1 MTSLPSASSSENS
14 LTFEKE
20 VIDLKQSLYSNSEY
34 GTKEYM
40 NKYLDKQFSKDYGTS
55 AKNTKLVIR
64 VLQLVMAELSNG
76 SNDNMNDKLVFLKKH
91 LYGLSLIARNIPF
104 RGAFSDN
111 VELLLNAMQTT
122 CLFIKDEKK
131 FQLMANETTLV
142 KNNEDEMAEPSLLES
157 IKIEITRV
165 FFRTV
170 QNYSEA
176 IDMKCPQYYRELIID
191 FILDQLRVYDKSRH
205 TTILMCTDFLRIF
218 FSAVTHQAHV
228 NSPALLSTCLYLFSL
243 DVWSEP
249 EESEMITLVSH
260 IALIS
265 LHKRNSYSS
274 IQFELLSSSMYN
286 DDQDSELETGPIEK
300 LMKEVC
306 DFSSIP
312 IQMLETALNK
322 LVVKLEKNTKNVQ
335 EDTFEHTSMALSH
348 LVTLTNPKAIPSLN
362 SSLEVHWRIF
372 ERVFKVLQ
380 NRIRTLVSSE
390 KTKTGRTLV
399 LHLLKSCRK
408 LLQNNNFD
416 IFLVDDKLHEE
427 RKPVLSEFLE
437 LIQNGLIIANNS
449 GKKVFRKKVQ
459 LYASKLIRCF
469 MTFCS
474 AKYIDQFAP
483 KNVESHQCFIIN
495 NPLIEAITERAL
507 WFEVHAEYIHL
518 LSEHYGESS
527 DEKLKDVMECVV
539 TVCTQ
544 FISKVKDNAKNVLQ
558 GHSLGGGRNR
568 RSKRDYDDDDEE
580 EEDYR
585 QIKFT
590 KKEVSRA
597 FNALTISLPNIGKEL
612 FTTHYQDICQTA
624 FFFMEKSLLTVGV
637 DSICLLSGLIK
648 AMKRYDR
655 ELLKKEIHTFV
666 TKVFPLIKGNYKE
679 DEITMM
685 ENKEEEDGDFETE
698 IALTSIDFYHT
709 IFVDSEIRE
718 ILLAKSPNFVHSL
731 YTNLCNFVNKECSY
745 ELESLERVEQSKLS
759 LRVLEAMVYSS
770 NPEVTKLVKASDIK
784 GFVISH
790 LDGIIRSFKTDKDYH
805 KIAKYLRAL
814 NLFFRI
820 PEIEQQ
826 MNKCATLLIEHLNAP
841 QASSSNSSGGNK
853 KQKKKS
859 PTPSTGGNASAQQ
872 QQMGKQ
878 FKDCCQYIDNLKKP
892 SKTFDEETPLFVRQ
906 ELSAQS
912 QELIQKLKHWK
923 LIQ

>member
-1 MTSLPSASSSENS
+1 M
-14 LTFEKE
+14 
-20 VIDLKQSLYSNSEY
+20 
-34 GTKEYM
+34 
-40 NKYLDKQFSKDYGTS
+40 
-55 AKNTKLVIR
+55 
-64 VLQLVMAELSNG
+64 
-76 SNDNMNDKLVFLKKH
+76 
-91 LYGLSLIARNIPF
+91 
-104 RGAFSDN
+104 
-111 VELLLNAMQTT
+111 
-122 CLFIKDEKK
+122 
-131 FQLMANETTLV
+131 
-142 KNNEDEMAEPSLLES
+142 
-157 IKIEITRV
+157 
-165 FFRTV
+165 
-170 QNYSEA
+170 
-176 IDMKCPQYYRELIID
+176 
-191 FILDQLRVYDKSRH
+191 
-205 TTILMCTDFLRIF
+205 
-218 FSAVTHQAHV
+218 
-228 NSPALLSTCLYLFSL
+228 

-249 EESEMITLVSH
+249 EESEIITLVSH

-274 IQFELLSSSMYN
+274 IQFELLSSSMYD

-306 DFSSIP
+306 DFSSVPVESI
-312 IQMLETALNK
+312 EKALNK
-322 LVVKLEKNTKNVQ
+322 LIVKLEKSAKEVQ
-335 EDTFEHTSMALSH
+335 EETFEHTSMALSH

-362 SSLEVHWRIF
+362 QSLEVYWKIF

-380 NRIRTLVSSE
+380 NRIRTLVNAE

-416 IFLVDDKLHEE
+416 IFLGDDKLHEE

-474 AKYIDQFAP
+474 AKYIDEFAP
-483 KNVESHQCFIIN
+483 KKIEQHPCFIIN

-518 LSEHYGESS
+518 MSEHYGDST

-544 FISKVKDNAKNVLQ
+544 FISKVKDNAKNVLK

-568 RSKRDYDDDDEE
+568 RPKRDYDDYDDEE

-597 FNALTISLPNIGKEL
+597 FNALTISLPNVGKDL

-759 LRVLEAMVYSS
+759 LRVLEAMVYST
-770 NPEVTKLVKASDIK
+770 NPEVTKLVKPSDIK
-784 GFVISH
+784 GFVITH

-814 NLFFRI
+814 NLFFRV
-820 PEIEQQ
+820 PENEKQV
-826 MNKCATLLIEHLNAP
+826 NKCATLLIEYFNTP
-841 QASSSNSSGGNK
+841 QTSSNSSGGNK

-859 PTPSTGGNASAQQ
+859 PTPSTSGNASAQQ
-872 QQMGKQ
+872 QQIGKQ
-878 FKDCCQYIDNLKKP
+878 FKDCCQYIDNLKKTP
-892 SKTFDEETPLFVRQ
+892 KTFDEETPLFVRQ